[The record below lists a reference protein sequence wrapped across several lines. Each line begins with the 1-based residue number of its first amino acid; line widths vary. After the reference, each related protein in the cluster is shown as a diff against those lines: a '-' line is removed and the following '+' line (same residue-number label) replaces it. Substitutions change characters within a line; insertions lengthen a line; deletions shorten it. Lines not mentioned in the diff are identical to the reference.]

1 MRNAALAAVTA
12 LAAVVVAW
20 SVIFAVRFLPYSE
33 GCWADGSFPV
43 WMLEAQDY
51 DGGGIACSL
60 PLWQGLYPG
69 ADWRMYCT
77 GLCQEPNPSDVR
89 FPQP

>member
-1 MRNAALAAVTA
+1 MGNAAVAALTA
-12 LAAVVVAW
+12 LAAVVLALSAW
-20 SVIFAVRFLPYSE
+20 FLTAPE

-77 GLCQEPNPSDVR
+77 GMCREPNPSDVR

>member
-1 MRNAALAAVTA
+1 
-12 LAAVVVAW
+12 
-20 SVIFAVRFLPYSE
+20 
-33 GCWADGSFPV
+33 
-43 WMLEAQDY
+43 MLEAQDY
-51 DGGGIACSL
+51 DGGGIACEL
-60 PLWQGLYPG
+60 PKWQAPPN